1 MKPNLADRTCELLKW
16 VCNYRK
22 LHNKTTREQLRQYS
36 LLLLSL
42 LNVSKAMWL
51 MFTHLWGGGGQ
62 SDFATT
68 DWLKHSLNN
77 PALHPTLTSSAVYKV
92 IIDNIHTW
100 TKHTEHCF
108 PCCTKFH
115 QYFASY
121 RSYQTPFAIQSSWLD
136 CIIIIKQFVII
147 LLTITVILRCHAKS
161 NFQCKTKYSKW
172 RLENFQQNRTVRYKN
187 CIIYSY
193 TRHCHS
199 H

>member
-100 TKHTEHCF
+100 TKHRRTLFSLLHQISPVLCF
-108 PCCTKFH
+108 LQILSDTLCNSIIMIRLYYNNKTICNNIINNN
-115 QYFASY
+115 SY
-121 RSYQTPFAIQSSWLD
+121 TQVSCQ
-136 CIIIIKQFVII
+136 KQF
-147 LLTITVILRCHAKS
+147 S
-161 NFQCKTKYSKW
+161 M
-172 RLENFQQNRTVRYKN
+172 QNKV
-187 CIIYSY
+187 
-193 TRHCHS
+193 
-199 H
+199 